1 MHLRKT
7 LIPPG
12 QWDEMFITTLF
23 KKKGSWKRLD
33 DYRGIFIVMT
43 SQLIYEKVLKNR
55 IAGVLEANM
64 SKFQNGGVKGKSVSD
79 NLFILR
85 EATDHARYLGKEVFI
100 TFYDTEKCF
109 DSFWLQDCKN
119 ALWDNSRWVSLFHL
133 SFEQKSSYHNQRF
146 TWQTDHFVLHNLV
159 KQGTVLG
166 PVLNNCWLDRI
177 PKEGSGYKVFEV
189 CRWHCWCEPE
199 F

>member
-64 SKFQNGGVKGKSVSD
+64 SKFQNGGAKGKSVSD

-85 EATDHARYLGKEVFI
+85 GATDHARYLGKEVFI

-119 ALWDNSRWVSLFHL
+119 ALWDNGIQDESLYFIYLLSRKAHITINASLG
-133 SFEQKSSYHNQRF
+133 
-146 TWQTDHFVLHNLV
+146 
-159 KQGTVLG
+159 KQIIL
-166 PVLNNCWLDRI
+166 CYI
-177 PKEGSGYKVFEV
+177 I
-189 CRWHCWCEPE
+189 
-199 F
+199 